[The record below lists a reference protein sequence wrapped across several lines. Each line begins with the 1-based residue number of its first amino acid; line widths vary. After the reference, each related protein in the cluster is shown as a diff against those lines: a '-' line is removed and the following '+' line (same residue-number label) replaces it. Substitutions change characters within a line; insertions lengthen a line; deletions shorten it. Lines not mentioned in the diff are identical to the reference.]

1 LSNKIKDLIYATTG
15 IDLSSGDAPVDLN
28 AQIAVASLMVVAAN
42 SDGSIDSKE
51 TVKMVE
57 ALCSRFSMTSTV
69 ALDLI
74 TRAIDDQLVQND
86 PSKLFDELNQRL
98 QLKQKEEL
106 VLMLLEVISADG
118 EKDASELSV
127 LDRTVSAL
135 QISEKQLSRI
145 YERYFEGRR
154 NSGQ

>member
-1 LSNKIKDLIYATTG
+1 MSNKIKDLIYATTG

-42 SDGSIDSKE
+42 SDGSIDGKE

-57 ALCSRFSMTSTV
+57 ALCSRFSMTPTV

-74 TRAIDDQLVQND
+74 TRAIDDQLVQSD
-86 PSKLFDELNQRL
+86 PSKLFDELNHHL

-145 YERYFEGRR
+145 YQRYFEGRR

>member
-1 LSNKIKDLIYATTG
+1 MSNKIKDLIYATTG

>member
-1 LSNKIKDLIYATTG
+1 MSNKIKDLVYSVTG
-15 IDLSSGDAPVDLN
+15 IDLSSADAIVDLN

-118 EKDASELSV
+118 EKDASELGV

-135 QISEKQLSRI
+135 QISEKQLSKI
-145 YERYFEGRR
+145 YQRYFEGRR
-154 NSGQ
+154 KSGQ

>member
-1 LSNKIKDLIYATTG
+1 MSNKIKDLIYAATG
-15 IDLSSGDAPVDLN
+15 IDLSSADAPVDLN

-42 SDGSIDSKE
+42 SDGSIDGKE

>member
-1 LSNKIKDLIYATTG
+1 MSNKIKDLIYATTG

-86 PSKLFDELNQRL
+86 PSKLFDELNERL

>member
-1 LSNKIKDLIYATTG
+1 MSNKIKDLIYATTG

-69 ALDLI
+69 AQ
-74 TRAIDDQLVQND
+74 TGTARY
-86 PSKLFDELNQRL
+86 
-98 QLKQKEEL
+98 
-106 VLMLLEVISADG
+106 ADG
-118 EKDASELSV
+118 VDEKV
-127 LDRTVSAL
+127 
-135 QISEKQLSRI
+135 
-145 YERYFEGRR
+145 
-154 NSGQ
+154 